1 MTLKLMSAMPFKL
14 EIVVNN
20 VAETSYFRAF
30 HPAFNKFQRFLN
42 SEDTPDTMVLT
53 YLDDTPIL
61 NHPFDDA
68 LVVEASNTMDNYER
82 SLHHW
87 LKLNLNRLPDMLYLK
102 HFDGRV
108 FGFNTI
114 IDVPLLTPPEFR
126 NCEVVDTYK
135 ITYRVTEGDGEVRY
149 IKKTLPSDTTLSD
162 AVCAYH
168 NRQRMGREGVTLWVN
183 CSYGWVAVI
192 DPTQQDD
199 LSYSNETLT
208 ELVAACLSQS
218 GVVAL
223 FKNAKTNQKL
233 VLN

>member
-1 MTLKLMSAMPFKL
+1 MPLKLMSTMPFKL

-30 HPAFNKFQRFLN
+30 HPAFNKFQRFLT
-42 SEDTPDTMVLT
+42 SEDTPDKMVLT

-61 NHPFDDA
+61 NHPLDDA
-68 LVVEASNTMDNYER
+68 LVVQASDTMDNYER

-126 NCEVVDTYK
+126 NCEVANTYK
-135 ITYRVTEGDGEVRY
+135 ITYHVTEDDGDVRY
-149 IKKTLPSDTTLSD
+149 VKKTLPVDMGLTQ
-162 AVCAYH
+162 AVRAYH
-168 NRQRMGREGVTLWVN
+168 TRQQDGREGVTLWVS
-183 CSYGWVAVI
+183 CSRGWVAVI
-192 DPTQQDD
+192 DPTQQEH
-199 LSYSNETLT
+199 LSYSDETLT
-208 ELVAACLSQS
+208 DLVTACLNQT

-223 FKNAKTNQKL
+223 FKNAQTNQKL